1 MRNKKGQ
8 QIGEQQI
15 AKKGTDAQV
24 LNYLHGYLQISN
36 VDAEDDILYRLR
48 NIIMGLEE
56 GQRTKFK
63 RKGATVDD
71 MINKL
76 TKSAEEG

>member
-1 MRNKKGQ
+1 MRNKK
-8 QIGEQQI
+8 EQQI

-24 LNYLHGYLQISN
+24 LHYVHGILQLAGI
-36 VDAEDDILYRLR
+36 DAEDDILYRLR
-48 NIIMGLEE
+48 NITMGFEE
-56 GQRTKFK
+56 GQRTNLN

-76 TKSAEEG
+76 TKSAEEE